1 MPVYIKVNHNYTM
14 FEKII
19 KKLKFGS
26 CKITE
31 DENADQEFKKA
42 KLGKSEK

>member
-1 MPVYIKVNHNYTM
+1 M

-26 CKITE
+26 GKTKTSE
-31 DENADQEFKKA
+31 DVDALKE
-42 KLGKSEK
+42 SEKTKQVDAKE

>member
-1 MPVYIKVNHNYTM
+1 M

-26 CKITE
+26 CKTKVIDDVNASKE
-31 DENADQEFKKA
+31 FEKIKPSDEKK
-42 KLGKSEK
+42 

>member
-1 MPVYIKVNHNYTM
+1 M

-26 CKITE
+26 CKTKMAG
-31 DENADQEFKKA
+31 DVNASKEFEKKDDST
-42 KLGKSEK
+42 K